1 MKNLKSLEKL
11 SNKLVNAFL
20 YNKILAPIPT
30 KYVKSMKEAEKLRR
44 LCESKVKQPV
54 IGFKAGGTSI
64 PMLKKWGIKEPFH
77 AAVFKRN
84 LLKSGQKVKTNP
96 YTLGVELEV
105 GYFVKRSFFDFKG
118 SISMNNIHK
127 YISHTL
133 PSIEIVGY
141 RQSKKGLKYLGDLCS
156 DFGGNIKFLI
166 GKKIKYKKI
175 NIGNLKTNM
184 SNKKINQSV
193 NGNTNVV
200 YVNPLNSLKLVLN
213 LLKKDKIKLDKDFYV
228 FTGSTVGAVPILAK
242 GLYEGKIEKIG
253 SVKVKII

>member
-30 KYVKSMKEAEKLRR
+30 KYVKSMKEAERLRR